1 VSGIAGAVVGS
12 AFSGVANAIMPLL
25 IPTART
31 HAWRRIRPSYQCY
44 SALWMR
50 LWHKVALLLIAA
62 ATLPLAT
69 AGFALIAH
77 NQRALESAVRDTL
90 DQTARHGAAVVAG
103 DVEGRARQL
112 AQTAAMITWDTLSP
126 AELEGAL
133 AIVKRQT
140 RASVATFQS
149 DADAASASAKSIDA
163 PYERARKEG
172 IGAVVYSAPY
182 KSAGGSGEPMLS
194 AATSVRGGVLAL
206 AIPLGELSRRLDE
219 VRDTQP
225 LALVLVDAAG
235 TPIARAGRPAAEVP
249 LDPDLV
255 ADAVAARD
263 GHARRVA
270 RGRLLGAF
278 APVGGLGWSLV
289 AAEPAAEAFAAA
301 HTLRRQTLFATGAAA
316 ILALLVALAFAR
328 RLTGA
333 LERLTA
339 AARAVGAG
347 QLDARVALAS
357 DDEVGTLARTFN
369 RMGEELAQNRA
380 EIERWNKELEE
391 RVAARTR
398 ELKEAQAQLVQ
409 AQKLAALGQLGAG
422 VAHEINNPLGG
433 VIGHV
438 QLLLAERAP
447 DAADYEALKHIEE
460 GAQRAS
466 AVVQNLLR
474 FSVQRKEPVRTAVD
488 LNKLVRDTL
497 SLTES
502 LVRDQKIEL
511 VYALADGK
519 PRARA
524 DAGQLAQ
531 VLINLVANARTAMP
545 SGGTLR
551 LTTRATDDKQVALVV
566 ADSGKGIDPAI
577 RDRIFEPFFTTKD
590 DWSNVGL
597 GLSVSYRIVEE
608 HGGRI
613 DVISEP
619 GHGATF
625 TVYLPAA

>member
-1 VSGIAGAVVGS
+1 
-12 AFSGVANAIMPLL
+12 
-25 IPTART
+25 
-31 HAWRRIRPSYQCY
+31 
-44 SALWMR
+44 MR
-50 LWHKVALLLIAA
+50 LVHKVALLLIAA
-62 ATLPLAT
+62 AVLPLAT
-69 AGFALIAH
+69 AGFALIAR
-77 NQRALESAVRDTL
+77 NQRALESSIRDTL
-90 DQTARHGAAVVAG
+90 DQTARHGAAVVAA

-112 AQTAAMITWDTLSP
+112 AQTAAMINWDHLSQP
-126 AELEGAL
+126 ELEGAL
-133 AIVKRQT
+133 EIVKRQT
-140 RASVATFQS
+140 RARVATFA
-149 DADAASASAKSIDA
+149 ADGNGTVQIDA

-182 KSAGGSGEPMLS
+182 QQGADPMIS
-194 AATSVRGGVLAL
+194 AATAVRGGVLAL
-206 AIPLGELSRRLDE
+206 AIPLGELHRSLDE
-219 VRDTQP
+219 VRDAQP
-225 LALVLVDAAG
+225 LALVLVDATG
-235 TPIARAGRPAAEVP
+235 QPIARAGRPTNEVP

-270 RGRLLGAF
+270 NGRIVGAF
-278 APVGGLGWSLV
+278 AAVGGLGWSLM
-289 AAEPAAEAFAAA
+289 AEEPAAEAFAVAR
-301 HTLRRQTLFATGAAA
+301 TLRTQTLAGTAAA
-316 ILALLVALAFAR
+316 AALALVVALAFAR
-328 RLTGA
+328 RLTSA
-333 LERLTA
+333 LERLTS

-347 QLDARVALAS
+347 KLDTRVAFAS

-369 RMGEELAQNRA
+369 QMGEELTASRA
-380 EIERWNKELEE
+380 EIERWNRELEA
-391 RVAARTR
+391 RVAERTR

-438 QLLLAERAP
+438 QLLLADRGP
-447 DAADYEALKHIEE
+447 DSGDYEALKHIEE
-460 GAQRAS
+460 GARRAS

-502 LVRDQKIEL
+502 IIRDQKIEV
-511 VYALADGK
+511 VYELADSK

-531 VLINLVANARTAMP
+531 VLLNLVANARTAMP
-545 SGGTLR
+545 AGGTLR
-551 LTTRATDDKQVALVV
+551 IATRTEGGDATLVV
-566 ADSGKGIDPAI
+566 ADSGKGIAPEI
-577 RDRIFEPFFTTKD
+577 RERIFEPFFTTKD

-613 DVISEP
+613 DVASEP
-619 GHGATF
+619 GHGAAF
-625 TVYLPAA
+625 TVYLPSA